1 MTKRE
6 ILVEG
11 LQKNVM
17 QIIFTKVDGQER
29 VMHCTLHD
37 SVLPETSIHS
47 KQKNN
52 DEVLPVWDIDIGAW
66 RSFRL
71 DSVKDVKVIKDI
83 L

>member
-1 MTKRE
+1 
-6 ILVEG
+6 
-11 LQKNVM
+11 M
-17 QIIFTKVDGQER
+17 QITFNKVCGEER
-29 VMHCTLHD
+29 VMHCTLHETM
-37 SVLPETSIHS
+37 LPETSIHS

-71 DSVKDVKVIKDI
+71 DSIKDVKVMKDI